1 MPTLAVIAY
10 PQLEQDDRSW
20 IEAIRAEH
28 DPQASKLAAHFTL
41 VFPAQVPEHELRAQA
56 ASVAAATPTI
66 PFTIM
71 CVTIIADP
79 IRGDGHVF
87 LVPRAGEEEVLELHK
102 RLHAGSLAALLRPD
116 RPFSPH
122 ITVGA
127 KPNRAACMELAQGLA
142 MQARVIRGTINRLEV
157 IEVLPATVRTL
168 AVFPLRTQNED
179 PGR

>member
-10 PQLEQDDRSW
+10 PQLEQDDRAW

-28 DPQASKLAAHFTL
+28 DPQATKLPAHFTL

-56 ASVAAATPTI
+56 ASAAAATPAI

-71 CVTIIADP
+71 CVTVIVHP

-87 LVPRAGEEEVLELHK
+87 LEPRDGEQEIRELHQ
-102 RLHAGSLAALLRPD
+102 RLHAGSLAALLRSD

-127 KPNRAACMELAQGLA
+127 KPTRAACMELAQGLA
-142 MQARVIRGTINRLEV
+142 MQARVIRGTINQLEV
-157 IEVLPATVRTL
+157 IEVVPDAVRTL
-168 AVFPLRTQNED
+168 AAFPLQSL
-179 PGR
+179 